1 MFSNTGI
8 KIRKLT
14 AIVLVIMS
22 VCMMMSAQ
30 AETVTADTLF
40 GEVKNETY
48 ENGFLGLGCTLEGW
62 HYYTDEELEKV
73 NQRTKEALLH
83 ELDELIDR
91 NIGIMI
97 AERPD
102 GMQNVNIQLQNVKNY
117 VAIYK
122 MMGLEYVAENSLEGF
137 KAMLGGA
144 GYTDVQVGV
153 EEVTVGGQ
161 TFTGVKGSYKIGSIP
176 VYFKQLWELRDDYM
190 VTVTATTVQE
200 DTTDEVFAKFFLL

>member
-40 GEVKNETY
+40 GEVKNDTY

-91 NIGIMI
+91 NIGIMM
-97 AERPD
+97 AEKPD
-102 GMQNVNIQLQNVKNY
+102 HQQNVNIQIQNIKNFTA
-117 VAIYK
+117 VYK
-122 MMGLEYVAENSLEGF
+122 LMGLAYVAENSLDHAGRSRLHRRSGGCGRGHCRGSNLHRCEGI
-137 KAMLGGA
+137 
-144 GYTDVQVGV
+144 V
-153 EEVTVGGQ
+153 
-161 TFTGVKGSYKIGSIP
+161 
-176 VYFKQLWELRDDYM
+176 
-190 VTVTATTVQE
+190 
-200 DTTDEVFAKFFLL
+200 

>member
-40 GEVKNETY
+40 GEVKNDTY

-91 NIGIMI
+91 NIGIMM
-97 AERPD
+97 AERPA
-102 GMQNVNIQLQNVKNY
+102 GMQNVNIQLQNVKTY

-122 MMGLEYVAENSLEGF
+122 MMGLAYVAENSLDGF

>member
-40 GEVKNETY
+40 GEVKNDTY

-73 NQRTKEALLH
+73 NQRTKE
-83 ELDELIDR
+83 
-91 NIGIMI
+91 
-97 AERPD
+97 
-102 GMQNVNIQLQNVKNY
+102 K
-117 VAIYK
+117 K
-122 MMGLEYVAENSLEGF
+122 S
-137 KAMLGGA
+137 
-144 GYTDVQVGV
+144 T
-153 EEVTVGGQ
+153 
-161 TFTGVKGSYKIGSIP
+161 KGRRKPCSMS
-176 VYFKQLWELRDDYM
+176 W
-190 VTVTATTVQE
+190 TN
-200 DTTDEVFAKFFLL
+200 

>member
-1 MFSNTGI
+1 MFSNTGV

-40 GEVKNETY
+40 GEVKNDTY

-91 NIGIMI
+91 NIGIMM
-97 AERPD
+97 AEKPD
-102 GMQNVNIQLQNVKNY
+102 HQQNVNIQIQNIKNFTA
-117 VAIYK
+117 VYK
-122 MMGLEYVAENSLEGF
+122 LMGLAYVAENSLDGF

>member
-40 GEVKNETY
+40 GEVKNDTY

-91 NIGIMI
+91 NIGIMM

-190 VTVTATTVQE
+190 VTVTATTFQT
-200 DTTDEVFAKFFLL
+200 DTTDEVFTYFYLL

>member
-30 AETVTADTLF
+30 AETMTADTIF
-40 GEVKNETY
+40 GEVRNETY
-48 ENGFLGLGCTLEGW
+48 ENAFLGLGCTLEGW

-91 NIGIMI
+91 NIGIMM
-97 AERPD
+97 AEKPD
-102 GMQNVNIQLQNVKNY
+102 HQQNVNIQIQNIKNFTA
-117 VAIYK
+117 VYK
-122 MMGLEYVAENSLEGF
+122 LMGLAYVAENSLDGF

>member
-40 GEVKNETY
+40 GEVKNDTY

-73 NQRTKEALLH
+73 NQRTKEWLK
-83 ELDELIDR
+83 DR
-91 NIGIMI
+91 
-97 AERPD
+97 
-102 GMQNVNIQLQNVKNY
+102 
-117 VAIYK
+117 
-122 MMGLEYVAENSLEGF
+122 
-137 KAMLGGA
+137 
-144 GYTDVQVGV
+144 
-153 EEVTVGGQ
+153 
-161 TFTGVKGSYKIGSIP
+161 
-176 VYFKQLWELRDDYM
+176 
-190 VTVTATTVQE
+190 TACRM
-200 DTTDEVFAKFFLL
+200 

>member
-40 GEVKNETY
+40 GEVKNDTY

-91 NIGIMI
+91 NIGIMM
-97 AERPD
+97 AEKPD
-102 GMQNVNIQLQNVKNY
+102 HQQNVNIQIQNIKNFTA
-117 VAIYK
+117 VYK
-122 MMGLEYVAENSLEGF
+122 LMGLAYVAENSLDGF

-161 TFTGVKGSYKIGSIP
+161 TFTGVNGSYKIGSIP

-190 VTVTATTVQE
+190 VTVTATTFQT

>member
-40 GEVKNETY
+40 GEVKNDTY

-91 NIGIMI
+91 NIGIMM
-97 AERPD
+97 AEKPD
-102 GMQNVNIQLQNVKNY
+102 HQQNVNIQIQNIKNFTA
-117 VAIYK
+117 VYK
-122 MMGLEYVAENSLEGF
+122 LMGLAYVAENSLDGF

>member
-40 GEVKNETY
+40 GEVKNDTY

-91 NIGIMI
+91 NIGIMM

-122 MMGLEYVAENSLEGF
+122 MMGLEYVAENSLDGF

>member
-40 GEVKNETY
+40 GEVKNDTY

-62 HYYTDEELEKV
+62 HYYSDEELEKV

-91 NIGIMI
+91 NIGIMM
-97 AERPD
+97 AEKPD
-102 GMQNVNIQLQNVKNY
+102 HQQNVNIQIQNIKNFTA
-117 VAIYK
+117 VYK
-122 MMGLEYVAENSLEGF
+122 LMGLAYVAENSLDGF

-190 VTVTATTVQE
+190 VTVTATTFQT

>member
-40 GEVKNETY
+40 GEVKNDTY

-91 NIGIMI
+91 NIGIMM
-97 AERPD
+97 AEKPD
-102 GMQNVNIQLQNVKNY
+102 HQQNVNIQIQNIKNFTA
-117 VAIYK
+117 VYK
-122 MMGLEYVAENSLEGF
+122 LMGLAYVAENSLDGF

-190 VTVTATTVQE
+190 VTVTATTFQT
-200 DTTDEVFAKFFLL
+200 DTNDEVFTYFYLL

>member
-1 MFSNTGI
+1 MFSNNGA
-8 KIRKLT
+8 KIRRLT
-14 AIVLVIMS
+14 AIILVIMS
-22 VCMMMSAQ
+22 VCMVIPVQ
-30 AETVTADTLF
+30 AETAAVDTLF

-91 NIGIMI
+91 NIGIMM

>member
-1 MFSNTGI
+1 MFSNNGA
-8 KIRKLT
+8 KIRRLT
-14 AIVLVIMS
+14 AIILVIMS
-22 VCMMMSAQ
+22 VCMVIPVR
-30 AETVTADTLF
+30 AETAAVDTLF

-91 NIGIMI
+91 NIGIMM

>member
-1 MFSNTGI
+1 MFSNNGA
-8 KIRKLT
+8 KIRRLT
-14 AIVLVIMS
+14 AIILVIMS
-22 VCMMMSAQ
+22 VCMVIPVQ
-30 AETVTADTLF
+30 AETAAVDTLF

-91 NIGIMI
+91 NIGIMM
-97 AERPD
+97 AEKPD
-102 GMQNVNIQLQNVKNY
+102 HQQNVNIQLQNVKNY

-122 MMGLEYVAENSLEGF
+122 MMGLEYVAENSLDGF

>member
-40 GEVKNETY
+40 GEVKNDTY

-91 NIGIMI
+91 NIGIMM

-122 MMGLEYVAENSLEGF
+122 MMGLAYVAENSLDGF

>member
-1 MFSNTGI
+1 M
-8 KIRKLT
+8 
-14 AIVLVIMS
+14 
-22 VCMMMSAQ
+22 
-30 AETVTADTLF
+30 
-40 GEVKNETY
+40 KNDTY

-91 NIGIMI
+91 NIGIMM

-122 MMGLEYVAENSLEGF
+122 MMGLASVAENSLDGF

>member
-1 MFSNTGI
+1 MFSNTGV

-14 AIVLVIMS
+14 AIILAIMS
-22 VCMMMSAQ
+22 MCMVISAQ

-40 GEVKNETY
+40 GEVKNDTY

-91 NIGIMI
+91 NIGIMM
-97 AERPD
+97 AEKPD
-102 GMQNVNIQLQNVKNY
+102 HQQNVNIQIQNIKNFTA
-117 VAIYK
+117 VYK
-122 MMGLEYVAENSLEGF
+122 LMGLAYVAENSLDGF

>member
-1 MFSNTGI
+1 MFSNNGA
-8 KIRKLT
+8 KIRRLT
-14 AIVLVIMS
+14 AIILVIMS
-22 VCMMMSAQ
+22 VCMVMPVQ
-30 AETVTADTLF
+30 AETAAVDTLF

-91 NIGIMI
+91 NIGIMM

-122 MMGLEYVAENSLEGF
+122 MMGLEYVAENSLDGF

>member
-40 GEVKNETY
+40 GEVKNDTY

-91 NIGIMI
+91 NIGIMM
-97 AERPD
+97 AEKPD
-102 GMQNVNIQLQNVKNY
+102 HQQNVNIQIQNIKNFTA
-117 VAIYK
+117 VYK
-122 MMGLEYVAENSLEGF
+122 LMGLAYVAENSLDGF

-190 VTVTATTVQE
+190 VTVTATTFQT

>member
-30 AETVTADTLF
+30 VETVTADTLF
-40 GEVKNETY
+40 GEVKNDTY

-91 NIGIMI
+91 NIGIMM

-122 MMGLEYVAENSLEGF
+122 MMGLEYVAENSLDGF

>member
-40 GEVKNETY
+40 GEVKNDTY

-91 NIGIMI
+91 NIGIMM

>member
-1 MFSNTGI
+1 MFSNNGA
-8 KIRKLT
+8 KIRRLT
-14 AIVLVIMS
+14 AIILVIMS
-22 VCMMMSAQ
+22 VCMVIPVQ
-30 AETVTADTLF
+30 AETAAVDTLF
-40 GEVKNETY
+40 GEVKNDTY

-91 NIGIMI
+91 NIGIMM

>member
-1 MFSNTGI
+1 MFSNNGA
-8 KIRKLT
+8 KIRRLT
-14 AIVLVIMS
+14 AIILVIMS
-22 VCMMMSAQ
+22 VCMVIPVQ
-30 AETVTADTLF
+30 AETAAVDTLF

-91 NIGIMI
+91 NIGIMM

-122 MMGLEYVAENSLEGF
+122 MMGLAYVAENSLDGF

>member
-40 GEVKNETY
+40 GEVKNDTY

-91 NIGIMI
+91 NIGIMM
-97 AERPD
+97 AEKPD
-102 GMQNVNIQLQNVKNY
+102 HQQNVNIQIQNIKNFTA
-117 VAIYK
+117 VYK
-122 MMGLEYVAENSLEGF
+122 LMGLAYVAENSLDGF

-190 VTVTATTVQE
+190 VTVTATTFQT
-200 DTTDEVFAKFFLL
+200 DTTDEVFTYFYLL

>member
-40 GEVKNETY
+40 GEVKNDTY

-91 NIGIMI
+91 NIGIMM
-97 AERPD
+97 AEKPD
-102 GMQNVNIQLQNVKNY
+102 HQQNVNIQIQNIKNFTA
-117 VAIYK
+117 VYK
-122 MMGLEYVAENSLEGF
+122 LMGLAYVAENSLEGF

>member
-40 GEVKNETY
+40 GEVKNDTY

-91 NIGIMI
+91 NIGIMM
-97 AERPD
+97 AEKPD
-102 GMQNVNIQLQNVKNY
+102 HQQNVNIQIQNIKNFTA
-117 VAIYK
+117 VYK
-122 MMGLEYVAENSLEGF
+122 LMGLAYVAENSLAGF

>member
-1 MFSNTGI
+1 MFSNNGA
-8 KIRKLT
+8 KIRRLT
-14 AIVLVIMS
+14 AIILVIMS
-22 VCMMMSAQ
+22 VCMVIPVQ
-30 AETVTADTLF
+30 AETAAVDTLF

-91 NIGIMI
+91 NIGIMM
-97 AERPD
+97 AEKPD
-102 GMQNVNIQLQNVKNY
+102 HQQNVNIQIQNIKNY
-117 VAIYK
+117 TAVYK
-122 MMGLEYVAENSLEGF
+122 LMGLAYVAENSLDGF

>member
-1 MFSNTGI
+1 MFSNNGA
-8 KIRKLT
+8 KIRRLT
-14 AIVLVIMS
+14 AIILVIMS
-22 VCMMMSAQ
+22 VCMVIPVQ
-30 AETVTADTLF
+30 AETAAVDTLF

-91 NIGIMI
+91 NIGIMM
-97 AERPD
+97 AEKPD

>member
-40 GEVKNETY
+40 GEVKNDTY

-73 NQRTKEALLH
+73 NQRTKESQPK
-83 ELDELIDR
+83 DE
-91 NIGIMI
+91 
-97 AERPD
+97 
-102 GMQNVNIQLQNVKNY
+102 
-117 VAIYK
+117 
-122 MMGLEYVAENSLEGF
+122 
-137 KAMLGGA
+137 
-144 GYTDVQVGV
+144 
-153 EEVTVGGQ
+153 
-161 TFTGVKGSYKIGSIP
+161 GSP
-176 VYFKQLWELRDDYM
+176 
-190 VTVTATTVQE
+190 AP
-200 DTTDEVFAKFFLL
+200 